1 MPNLILQSVKE
12 KAIAEVAELIEVKT
26 LECFSRGWAFRPTS
40 EAPETFKDLKSKTV
54 GRVIPVAD
62 YGCDKTIYKD
72 AGINIKF
79 RFWHDVTHL
88 ELDQGFSV
96 AGETSVIESHKK
108 EALDFGLSPLAMQ
121 ILEADTIGQ
130 VLYYDK
136 FKCFVNDQE
145 AWLDSCLQ
153 HGIKRALGFKH

>member
-1 MPNLILQSVKE
+1 MATLILETEKQ
-12 KAIAEVAELIEVKT
+12 KAIAEVSALIELKT
-26 LECFSRGWAFRPTS
+26 LECLSRGWAYRPTDN
-40 EAPETFKDLKSKTV
+40 APESFKELKARSLDK
-54 GRVIPVAD
+54 VIPVAD
-62 YGCDKTIYKD
+62 YGCDKSIYGD
-72 AGINIKF
+72 NLINIKF

-96 AGETSVIESHKK
+96 SGETSVIEAHLS
-108 EALDFGLSPLAMQ
+108 EAREFGLSELAMR

-136 FKCFVNDQE
+136 FKCFVDNQA

-153 HGIKRALGFKH
+153 HGIKKALGFKH